1 MRFKLE
7 DWLKNYKPRVVGTNM
22 TTKRGN
28 ADAARESLKKARGIA
43 KKSGRNLGQCVP
55 VTDPDTGETY
65 PTRKAFCEAHNITIS
80 AFDYS
85 LRVCGGD
92 LTTAIRRMK
101 TPPGER
107 PRQASRGV
115 PPVDNPATG
124 RKCST
129 WAEIAEVYGIPVAT
143 IYRRRAR
150 GRPLSEVL
158 TVGRVKNNIMDHR
171 PVHVADHVKEGKK

>member
-7 DWLKNYKPRVVGTNM
+7 EWLKNYKPRVVGTNM

-28 ADAARESLKKARGIA
+28 VNAARESLEKARSIA

-65 PTRKAFCEAHNITIS
+65 PTRKAFCEAHGITIS

-85 LRVCGGD
+85 LRVCNGD
-92 LTTAIRRMK
+92 LTAAIRRMK
-101 TPPGER
+101 TPPGQR
-107 PRQASRGV
+107 PRQVSRGV
-115 PPVDNPATG
+115 PPIDNPATG

-129 WAEIAEVYGIPVAT
+129 WAEIAEVYGIPVTT

-158 TVGRVKNNIMDHR
+158 TVGRVKNNIMDHG

>member
-7 DWLKNYKPRVVGTNM
+7 DWLANYKPRIVGTNRV
-22 TTKRGN
+22 TKRN
-28 ADAARESLKKARGIA
+28 NTAALRVSLGKARAVATKFRKGN
-43 KKSGRNLGQCVP
+43 RNLGHCVP
-55 VTDPDTGETY
+55 ITDPDTGETY
-65 PTRKAFCEAHNITIS
+65 PTRKAFCEANGITIS

-85 LRVCGGD
+85 MRICNGD
-92 LTTAIRRMK
+92 LTAAIRRMK
-101 TPPGER
+101 TPPGQR

-129 WAEIAEVYGIPVAT
+129 WVEIAEVYRIPVST
-143 IYRRRAR
+143 IYRRRVR

-158 TVGRVKNNIMDHR
+158 TVGRVKNNIMDH
-171 PVHVADHVKEGKK
+171 VKRGKK

>member
-1 MRFKLE
+1 MKFKLE
-7 DWLKNYKPRVVGTNM
+7 AWLKSYKPRVVGTNM

-28 ADAARESLKKARGIA
+28 ANAARESLKKARGVA
-43 KKSGRNLGQCVP
+43 RKSGRNLGQCVP

-85 LRVCGGD
+85 LRVCNGD
-92 LTTAIRRMK
+92 LTAAIRRMK
-101 TPPGER
+101 TPPGQRER
-107 PRQASRGV
+107 QPSRGI
-115 PPVDNPATG
+115 PPVVNPATG

-129 WAEIAEVYGIPVAT
+129 WAEIAEVYGIPVST
-143 IYRRRAR
+143 IYRRRAH

-158 TVGRVKNNIMDHR
+158 TVGRVKHNIMDTKR
-171 PVHVADHVKEGKK
+171 G

>member
-1 MRFKLE
+1 MKFKLE
-7 DWLKNYKPRVVGTNM
+7 AWLKSYKPRVVGTNM

-28 ADAARESLKKARGIA
+28 ANAARESLKKARGVA
-43 KKSGRNLGQCVP
+43 RKSGRNLGQCVP

-85 LRVCGGD
+85 LRVCNGD
-92 LTTAIRRMK
+92 LTAAIRRMK
-101 TPPGER
+101 TPPGQRER
-107 PRQASRGV
+107 QPSRGI
-115 PPVDNPATG
+115 PPVVNPTTG

-129 WAEIAEVYGIPVAT
+129 WVEIAEVYGIPVST

-158 TVGRVKNNIMDHR
+158 TVGRVKHNIMDTKGR
-171 PVHVADHVKEGKK
+171 

>member
-7 DWLKNYKPRVVGTNM
+7 EWLKAYKPRVVGTNM
-22 TTKRGN
+22 TTKKNNTSALRASIG
-28 ADAARESLKKARGIA
+28 KARAVATKFRKGN
-43 KKSGRNLGQCVP
+43 RNLGHCVP
-55 VTDPDTGETY
+55 ITDPDTGETY
-65 PTRKAFCEAHNITIS
+65 PTRKAFCEANGITIS

-85 LRVCGGD
+85 MRICNGD
-92 LTTAIRRMK
+92 LTAAIRRMK
-101 TPPGER
+101 TPPGQR

-129 WAEIAEVYGIPVAT
+129 WAEIAEVYRIPVST

-158 TVGRVKNNIMDHR
+158 TVGRVKNNIMDH
-171 PVHVADHVKEGKK
+171 VKRDKK

>member
-1 MRFKLE
+1 MKFKLE
-7 DWLKNYKPRVVGTNM
+7 DWLKNYKPRIVGTSM
-22 TTKRGN
+22 TTKQNNVG
-28 ADAARESLKKARGIA
+28 ASRESLKKARA
-43 KKSGRNLGQCVP
+43 VATKFKKGNHNLRQCIP

-65 PTRKAFCEAHNITIS
+65 PTRKAFCEAHGITMS
-80 AFDYS
+80 VFHYS
-85 LRVCGGD
+85 LRVCNGD
-92 LTTAIRRMK
+92 LTAAIRRMK
-101 TPPGER
+101 TPPGQR

-129 WAEIAEVYGIPVAT
+129 WAEIAEVYRIPVST

-158 TVGRVKNNIMDHR
+158 TVGRVKNNIMDH
-171 PVHVADHVKEGKK
+171 VKRDKK